1 MTQYDLSI
9 LIPARNEMFLAK
21 TIEDL
26 IENKR
31 GKTEIIAVLDGAWAE
46 PGIEDHPD
54 VTVIYHSE
62 SIGQRAA
69 TNEAAR
75 LSRAKY
81 VMKVDAH
88 CAFDEGFDVKLLADM
103 QDDWT
108 MAPTMRNLH
117 AFNWV
122 CPDGHT
128 RYQGRSGP
136 CLEDGCG
143 KDTVRDVVWIAKKS
157 PQSTSYRFDKDLHFQ
172 YFGEYKKKQKGQLV
186 ESMSL
191 QGSFFLLTREK
202 YWELNICDEGHG
214 SWGQQGTEVACKTWL
229 SGGRVII
236 NKNTWYAH
244 MFRTQGGDF
253 GFPYPNPGVQKA
265 RDYSKKLWLENNWPL
280 AIHKLD
286 WLTNKFKAPDWY
298 VKAPPTPAPG
308 GLTKGIIFYT
318 DNKLNL
324 KIAHRVQRQLKR
336 IELPIVS
343 VSLKPMTFGK
353 NTCLPLKRGH
363 LTMFKQILTA
373 LETSTE
379 DIVYFCEHDVM
390 YHPAHFDFVPENA
403 ETFYYNTNVWK
414 IRDDGLAL
422 WVNNCRQVSGI
433 CVHRLTA
440 IQHYKE
446 RIAYVEEHGF
456 QRKMGFEPGTHD
468 RVAFP
473 TRYTSSAWHA
483 KYPNL
488 DIRHNNNL
496 TRNRW
501 SPDQFRDKR
510 NCQGWKETTVDKID
524 GWEEMGSVSC

>member
-1 MTQYDLSI
+1 
-9 LIPARNEMFLAK
+9 
-21 TIEDL
+21 
-26 IENKR
+26 
-31 GKTEIIAVLDGAWAE
+31 
-46 PGIEDHPD
+46 
-54 VTVIYHSE
+54 
-62 SIGQRAA
+62 
-69 TNEAAR
+69 
-75 LSRAKY
+75 
-81 VMKVDAH
+81 
-88 CAFDEGFDVKLLADM
+88 
-103 QDDWT
+103 
-108 MAPTMRNLH
+108 
-117 AFNWV
+117 
-122 CPDGHT
+122 
-128 RYQGRSGP
+128 
-136 CLEDGCG
+136 
-143 KDTVRDVVWIAKKS
+143 
-157 PQSTSYRFDKDLHFQ
+157 
-172 YFGEYKKKQKGQLV
+172 
-186 ESMSL
+186 MSL

-202 YWELNICDEGHG
+202 YWALNICDEGHG

-286 WLTNKFKAPDWY
+286 WLTKKFKAPDWY

-318 DNKLNL
+318 DNRLNL

-336 IELPIVS
+336 IGLPIVS
-343 VSLKPMTFGK
+343 ASLKPMTFGK
-353 NTCLPLKRGH
+353 NTCLSLKRGH

-373 LETSTE
+373 LEASTA

-390 YHPAHFDFVPENA
+390 YHTAHFDFVPENA

-440 IQHYKE
+440 IQHYTE

-473 TRYTSSAWHA
+473 TRFTSSAWEA

-488 DIRHNNNL
+488 DIRHSGNL
-496 TRNRW
+496 TANRW
-501 SPDQFRDKR
+501 SPDLFRDKR
-510 NCQGWKETTVDKID
+510 NCQGWTETTVDKID

>member
-9 LIPARNEMFLAK
+9 LIPARNEMFLAR

-46 PGIEDHPD
+46 PGIEARPD

-143 KDTVRDVVWIAKKS
+143 KDTVRDVVWIAKPS

-229 SGGRVII
+229 SGGRGII

-298 VKAPPTPAPG
+298 VKSPPTPAPG

-318 DNKLNL
+318 DNQLNL

-501 SPDQFRDKR
+501 SPDQYRDNR
-510 NCQGWKETTVDKID
+510 NCQGCKETTVDKID

>member
-1 MTQYDLSI
+1 MKQYDLSI
-9 LIPARNEMFLAK
+9 LIPSRNEMFLAK

-31 GKTEIIAVLDGAWAE
+31 GKTEIIAVLDGEWAE
-46 PGIEDHPD
+46 PGIDDHPD

-117 AFNWV
+117 VFNWV
-122 CPDGHT
+122 CPDGHS

-143 KDTVRDVVWIAKKS
+143 KDTVRDIVWIAKKS

-265 RDYSKKLWLENNWPL
+265 RDYSKKLWLEN
-280 AIHKLD
+280 KLD
-286 WLTNKFKAPDWY
+286 WLTTKFKAPDWH
-298 VKAPPTPAPG
+298 VKPPPTPAPG

-318 DNKLNL
+318 DNQLNL

-336 IELPIVS
+336 IGLPIVS

-373 LETSTE
+373 LEASTA

-390 YHPAHFDFVPENA
+390 YHTAHFDFVPENA

-414 IRDDGLAL
+414 IRDDNLAL
-422 WVNNCRQVSGI
+422 WVDNCRQVSGI
-433 CVHRLTA
+433 CVHRLAA
-440 IQHYKE
+440 IQHYRE

-473 TRYTSSAWHA
+473 TRFTSSAWQA

-501 SPDQFRDKR
+501 SPDLFRDKR
-510 NCQGWKETTVDKID
+510 NCQGWTETTVDKID

>member
-1 MTQYDLSI
+1 MKQYELSI
-9 LIPARNEMFLAK
+9 LIPSRNEMFLAR

-31 GKTEIIAVLDGAWAE
+31 GKPEIIAVLDGEWAE
-46 PGIEDHPD
+46 PGIDAHPD

-108 MAPTMRNLH
+108 VAPTMRNLH
-117 AFNWV
+117 VFNWV
-122 CPDGHT
+122 CPDGHS

-143 KDTVRDVVWIAKKS
+143 KDTVKDIVWIAKKS

-202 YWELNICDEGHG
+202 YWALNICDEGHG

-286 WLTNKFKAPDWY
+286 WLTKKFKAPDWY

-318 DNKLNL
+318 DNRLNL

-336 IELPIVS
+336 IGLPIVS

-353 NTCLPLKRGH
+353 NTCLSLKRGH

-373 LETSTE
+373 LEASTE

-390 YHPAHFDFVPENA
+390 YHTAHFDFVPENA

-422 WVNNCRQVSGI
+422 WVNNCRQVSGS

-473 TRYTSSAWHA
+473 TRFTSSAWEA

-488 DIRHNNNL
+488 DIRHSGNL
-496 TRNRW
+496 TANRW
-501 SPDQFRDKR
+501 SPDLFRDKR
-510 NCQGWKETTVDKID
+510 NCQGWTETTVDKID

>member
-1 MTQYDLSI
+1 MTRYELSI
-9 LIPARNEMFLAK
+9 LIPSRNEMFLAR

-31 GKTEIIAVLDGAWAE
+31 GKTEIIAVLDGQWAE
-46 PGIEDHPD
+46 PGIDDHPD

-122 CPDGHT
+122 CPDGHS

-286 WLTNKFKAPDWY
+286 WLTKKFKAPDWY

-318 DNKLNL
+318 DNRLNL

-336 IELPIVS
+336 IGLPIVS

-373 LETSTE
+373 LEASTE

-390 YHPAHFDFVPENA
+390 YHTAHFDFVPENA

-473 TRYTSSAWHA
+473 TRFTSSAWEA

-488 DIRHNNNL
+488 DIRHSGIL
-496 TRNRW
+496 TANRW
-501 SPDQFRDKR
+501 SPDLFRDKR
-510 NCQGWKETTVDKID
+510 NCQGWTETTVDKID